1 MRPRI
6 SWSDLPGRKVG
17 VWGLGVE
24 GRASL
29 RKLVSLGI
37 EPVLVDDDPD
47 GPVDGRPVHATGE
60 GGLDELLKLDVVV
73 KTPGKSRYDPAVGE
87 LEGAGKLVVGGLALW
102 LEGADLDRVVCIT
115 GTKGKSTTTAIA
127 THLLGRMGYRAMAG
141 GNIGQPPYDP
151 EAGAAADYAYW
162 IIETSSYQAT
172 DVGTSPPVT
181 AVTSLHPD
189 HLPWHRGDPET
200 YYRDKLS
207 LCRQPGARLTI
218 ANGDSDLL
226 RARADQLGPEV
237 RWVHAGDPAAAGT
250 AWTEG
255 LALLGE
261 HNRRN
266 ALIARACLEALGVP
280 EAADNDALAAAA
292 EGFAHL
298 PSRLTPLDE
307 IDGVLFVDDSL
318 STNVLPT
325 LAAVDAFPGRNIA
338 LIVGGSDRQ
347 IDYAPLAEGLARR
360 RSPTLVLITESASA
374 SSIHAGM
381 KSRDVGPL
389 VEVELAADLADA
401 TRRGFAWARPDGVVL
416 LSPAAASHG
425 LFRNYGERAAAFQ
438 AAIATCERSS

>member
-6 SWSDLPGRKVG
+6 SWSDLPGQTVG

-37 EPVLVDDDPD
+37 DPVLVDDTPPPE
-47 GPVDGRPVHATGE
+47 PVDGRSVLATGQ
-60 GGLDELLKLDVVV
+60 GGLEELLKRDVVV
-73 KTPGKSRYDPAVGE
+73 KTPGKSRYDPAVGV
-87 LEGAGKLVVGGLALW
+87 LEDAGKLVVGGLALW
-102 LEGADLDRVVCIT
+102 LEEADRDRVVCIT

-127 THLLGRMGYRAMAG
+127 THLLDRMGYRAMAG
-141 GNIGQPPYDP
+141 GNFGQPPYDP
-151 EAGAAADYAYW
+151 EADAEYDYW
-162 IIETSSYQAT
+162 IVETSSYQAT
-172 DVGTSPPVT
+172 DVAVSPPVT

-189 HLPWHRGDPET
+189 HLPWHGGDPEA

-207 LCRQPGARLTI
+207 LCHQPGARVTI

-226 RARADQLGPEV
+226 RARAAQLGPDV
-237 RWVHAGDPAAAGT
+237 RWVHAADAVGT

-255 LALLGE
+255 LQLIGE

-280 EAADNDALAAAA
+280 EAADPTALAAAS
-292 EGFAHL
+292 EGFEHL
-298 PSRLTPLDE
+298 PSRLTPVDE

-338 LIVGGSDRQ
+338 LILGGLDRK
-347 IDYAPLAEGLARR
+347 IDYAPLAEGLAG
-360 RSPTLVLITESASA
+360 RSSRTLVLITKSASA
-374 SSIHAGM
+374 ASIHAAM

-389 VEVELAADLADA
+389 VEVELVADIDEA

-416 LSPAAASHG
+416 LSPASPSFG
-425 LFRNYGERAAAFQ
+425 LFTGYGERAASFR
-438 AAIATCERSS
+438 AAVATSHRRR

>member
-24 GRASL
+24 GKASL

-37 EPVLVDDDPD
+37 EPVLVDDEPD
-47 GPVDGRPVHATGE
+47 GPVDGRPVHATKE
-60 GGLDELLKLDVVV
+60 DGLAQLLDQDIVV

-87 LEGAGKLVVGGLALW
+87 LEKAGKHVVGALALW
-102 LEGADLDRVVCIT
+102 LEEADRDRVVCIT

-127 THLLGRMGYRAMAG
+127 THLLDRMGYRAMAG

-151 EAGAAADYAYW
+151 EAGADYDYW

-172 DVGTSPPVT
+172 DVATSPPVT
-181 AVTSLHPD
+181 AVTSLHAD

-207 LCRQPGARLTI
+207 LCHQPGARLTI

-226 RARADQLGPEV
+226 RARADQLGPDV
-237 RWVHAGDPAAAGT
+237 RWVHAGDPADV

-255 LALLGE
+255 LVLLGA

-280 EAADNDALAAAA
+280 EAADDDALAAAA

-360 RSPTLVLITESASA
+360 SSPTLVLITESASA

-425 LFRNYGERAAAFQ
+425 IFRNFGERAAAFQ
-438 AAIATCERSS
+438 DAIATCERSS